1 LEAWPDDFGEEY
13 LTLEETT
20 MFGRRIGYNE
30 RKRRR
35 KRSRMRRMRVA
46 KTVRWYKRKGWFF
59 ALLVVVATVALWQ
72 SRFYLHQI
80 NPLELRHLQY
90 IEIEGNRMLS
100 WEDVV
105 QSAQV
110 ETGMLMSEL
119 DADSVKKSLLQIPL
133 IHSAEVESKFPSSLY
148 IKLQEASP
156 ILSVLEGGK
165 GTVYSERGL
174 SLPMS
179 MMTAL
184 HLPILENES
193 VGKLKQVAQFLSAM
207 RKEDKSLYDRV
218 SQVGWSEQDRAYE
231 VFFKDAGFRVMF
243 PESNWDKDLFTLYNA
258 VGKGFR
264 RDLLCAGEVDMRFHG
279 FAYIKNFDKRCING

>member
-1 LEAWPDDFGEEY
+1 MTLDD
-13 LTLEETT
+13 TN

-30 RKRRR
+30 RKRKR
-35 KRSRMRRMRVA
+35 KRARMRRMRIA
-46 KTVRWYKRKGWFF
+46 NAVRWFKRKGWVLTL
-59 ALLVVVATVALWQ
+59 LLVLATVALWQ

-105 QSAQV
+105 QGAQV

-156 ILSVLEGGK
+156 ILSVLENGK

-193 VGKLKQVAQFLSAM
+193 VGKVKQVAQFLFAM
-207 RKEDKSLYDRV
+207 RKEDKPLYDRV
-218 SQVGWSEQDRAYE
+218 SQVGWSEEDSGFE

-243 PESNWDKDLFTLYNA
+243 PESNWNKELFTLYDA
-258 VGKGFR
+258 IGKGFR
-264 RDLLCAGEVDMRFHG
+264 KDLLCASEVDMRFHG

>member
-1 LEAWPDDFGEEY
+1 M
-13 LTLEETT
+13 TLEDTN

-30 RKRRR
+30 RKRKR
-35 KRSRMRRMRVA
+35 KRSRMRRLRVA
-46 KTVRWYKRKGWFF
+46 HAVRWYKRKGWILTL
-59 ALLVVVATVALWQ
+59 LLVIAAVALWQ

-133 IHSAEVESKFPSSLY
+133 IHSAEVESRFPSSLY

-156 ILSVLEGGK
+156 ILSVLEDGK

-184 HLPILENES
+184 HLPILDNES
-193 VGKLKQVAQFLSAM
+193 VGKIKQVALFLSAM
-207 RKEDKSLYDRV
+207 RKEDKPLYDRV
-218 SQVGWSEQDRAYE
+218 SQIGWSEQDRAFE
-231 VFFKDAGFRVMF
+231 VFFKDAGFKVMF
-243 PESNWDKDLFTLYNA
+243 PESNWDKELFALYDA
-258 VGKGFR
+258 IGKGFR

-279 FAYIKNFDKRCING
+279 FAYIKNFDKRCVNG

>member
-1 LEAWPDDFGEEY
+1 M
-13 LTLEETT
+13 TLEETT

>member
-1 LEAWPDDFGEEY
+1 
-13 LTLEETT
+13 

-30 RKRRR
+30 RKRKR
-35 KRSRMRRMRVA
+35 KRARVRRMRVGNA
-46 KTVRWYKRKGWFF
+46 VRWFKRKGWVLT
-59 ALLVVVATVALWQ
+59 LLLVVATVALWQ

-105 QSAQV
+105 QGAQV

-156 ILSVLEGGK
+156 ILSVLDEGK
-165 GTVYSERGL
+165 GIVYSERGL

-184 HLPILENES
+184 RLPILENES
-193 VGKLKQVAQFLSAM
+193 VGKVKQVAQFLFAM
-207 RKEDKSLYDRV
+207 RKEDKPLYDRV
-218 SQVGWSEQDRAYE
+218 SQVGWSEHDRAFE
-231 VFFKDAGFRVMF
+231 VFFKDAGYRVMF
-243 PESNWDKDLFTLYNA
+243 PESNWNKDLFTLYDA

-264 RDLLCAGEVDMRFHG
+264 KDLLCASEVDMRFHG
-279 FAYIKNFDKRCING
+279 FAYIKNIDKRCING

>member
-1 LEAWPDDFGEEY
+1 MSLDD
-13 LTLEETT
+13 TN

-30 RKRRR
+30 RKRKR
-35 KRSRMRRMRVA
+35 KRNRKVKLAIGSR
-46 KTVRWYKRKGWFF
+46 VRWFKRKGWFF
-59 ALLVVVATVALWQ
+59 ALLLVVAVGALWH
-72 SRFYLHQI
+72 SRFYLQQI
-80 NPLELRHLQY
+80 NPLEFRHLQY
-90 IEIEGNRMLS
+90 IEVEGNRMLS

-156 ILSVLEGGK
+156 ILSVLEDGK

-193 VGKLKQVAQFLSAM
+193 IGKIKQVALFLSTM
-207 RKEDKSLYDRV
+207 RKMNKNLYEKV
-218 SQVGWSEQDRAYE
+218 SQIGWSEKDSAFE

-243 PESNWDKDLFTLYNA
+243 PESNWDNDLFTLYDA
-258 VGKGFR
+258 LGMGFR
-264 RDLLCAGEVDMRFHG
+264 KDLLCASEVDMRFHG

>member
-1 LEAWPDDFGEEY
+1 LEAWPDDFGEEH

-156 ILSVLEGGK
+156 ILSVLEDGK

>member
-1 LEAWPDDFGEEY
+1 M
-13 LTLEETT
+13 TLEETT

-156 ILSVLEGGK
+156 ILSVLEDGK

-243 PESNWDKDLFTLYNA
+243 PESNWDKDLFTLYDA
-258 VGKGFR
+258 IGKGFR

>member
-1 LEAWPDDFGEEY
+1 
-13 LTLEETT
+13 

-35 KRSRMRRMRVA
+35 KRSRKRRVRIGSA
-46 KTVRWYKRKGWFF
+46 VRWYKRKGWVLT
-59 ALLVVVATVALWQ
+59 LLFVAAVVALWQ
-72 SRFYLHQI
+72 SRFYLQQI

-133 IHSAEVESKFPSSLY
+133 IHSAEVESRFPSSLF

-156 ILSVLEGGK
+156 ILSVLEDGK

-193 VGKLKQVAQFLSAM
+193 MGKIKQVASFLSAM
-207 RKEDKSLYDRV
+207 RKVDKALYDRV
-218 SQVGWSEQDRAYE
+218 SQIGWSEKDRAFE

-243 PESNWDKDLFTLYNA
+243 PETDWDKDLFTLYDA
-258 VGKGFR
+258 IGKGFR
-264 RDLLCAGEVDMRFHG
+264 KDLLCAGEVDMRFHG

>member
-1 LEAWPDDFGEEY
+1 M
-13 LTLEETT
+13 TTEETT

-30 RKRRR
+30 RKRKR
-35 KRSRMRRMRVA
+35 KRARMRRMRIA
-46 KTVRWYKRKGWFF
+46 NAVRWFKRKGWVL
-59 ALLVVVATVALWQ
+59 ALLLILATVALWQ

-148 IKLQEASP
+148 IKLQEATP
-156 ILSVLEGGK
+156 IFSVLEDGK

-184 HLPILENES
+184 RLPILENES
-193 VGKLKQVAQFLSAM
+193 VGKVKQVAQFLFTM
-207 RKEDKSLYDRV
+207 RKEDKPLYDRV
-218 SQVGWSEQDRAYE
+218 SQVGWSEKDRAFE
-231 VFFKDAGFRVMF
+231 VYFKDAGFRVMF
-243 PESNWDKDLFTLYNA
+243 PESNWDKDLFTLYDA
-258 VGKGFR
+258 IGKGFR
-264 RDLLCAGEVDMRFHG
+264 KDLLCAGEVDMRFHG

>member
-1 LEAWPDDFGEEY
+1 

-30 RKRRR
+30 RKRKR
-35 KRSRMRRMRVA
+35 KRARVRRMRVGNA
-46 KTVRWYKRKGWFF
+46 VRWFKRKGWVLT
-59 ALLVVVATVALWQ
+59 LLLVVATVALWQ

-105 QSAQV
+105 QGAQV

-156 ILSVLEGGK
+156 ILSVLDEGK
-165 GTVYSERGL
+165 GIVYSERGL

-184 HLPILENES
+184 RLPILENES
-193 VGKLKQVAQFLSAM
+193 VGKVKQVAQFLFAM
-207 RKEDKSLYDRV
+207 RKEDKPLYDRV
-218 SQVGWSEQDRAYE
+218 SQVGWSEHDRAFE
-231 VFFKDAGFRVMF
+231 VFFKDAGYRVMF
-243 PESNWDKDLFTLYNA
+243 PESNWNKDLFTLYDA

-264 RDLLCAGEVDMRFHG
+264 KDLLCASEVDMRFHG
-279 FAYIKNFDKRCING
+279 FAYIKNIDKRCING

>member
-1 LEAWPDDFGEEY
+1 M
-13 LTLEETT
+13 TTEETT

-35 KRSRMRRMRVA
+35 KRARMRRMRIA
-46 KTVRWYKRKGWFF
+46 NAVRWYKRKGWVLT
-59 ALLVVVATVALWQ
+59 LLLVVATVALWQ

-156 ILSVLEGGK
+156 IVSVLEGGK

-193 VGKLKQVAQFLSAM
+193 VGKVKLVAQFLFAM
-207 RKEDKSLYDRV
+207 RKEDKPLYDRV
-218 SQVGWSEQDRAYE
+218 SQVGWSEKDKAFE

-243 PESNWDKDLFTLYNA
+243 PESNWDKDLFMLYDA
-258 VGKGFR
+258 IGKGFR
-264 RDLLCAGEVDMRFHG
+264 KDLLCASEVDMRFHG

>member
-1 LEAWPDDFGEEY
+1 M
-13 LTLEETT
+13 TTEETT

-35 KRSRMRRMRVA
+35 KRARMRRMRIA
-46 KTVRWYKRKGWFF
+46 KAVRWYKRKGWVLT
-59 ALLVVVATVALWQ
+59 LLLVVATVALWQ

-156 ILSVLEGGK
+156 ILSVLDGGK

-184 HLPILENES
+184 RLPILEKES
-193 VGKLKQVAQFLSAM
+193 EGKVKQVAQFLFTM
-207 RKEDKSLYDRV
+207 RNEDKPLYDRV
-218 SQVGWSEQDRAYE
+218 SQVGWSEKDRAFE
-231 VFFKDAGFRVMF
+231 VFFKDAGYRVMF
-243 PESNWDKDLFTLYNA
+243 PDSNWNRDLFALYDA
-258 VGKGFR
+258 IGKGFR
-264 RDLLCAGEVDMRFHG
+264 KDLLCAGEVDMRFHG

>member
-1 LEAWPDDFGEEY
+1 LSLES
-13 LTLEETT
+13 TN

-35 KRSRMRRMRVA
+35 KRARRRRVRVGSA
-46 KTVRWYKRKGWFF
+46 VRWYKRKGWVLT
-59 ALLVVVATVALWQ
+59 LLFVIAAVALWQ
-72 SRFYLHQI
+72 SRFYLNQI
-80 NPLELRHLQY
+80 NPVEFRYLQY

-133 IHSAEVESKFPSSLY
+133 IHSAEVESKFPSSLF
-148 IKLQEASP
+148 IKIQEASP
-156 ILSVLEGGK
+156 ILSVLEDGK

-184 HLPILENES
+184 RLPILENES
-193 VGKLKQVAQFLSAM
+193 VGKVKQVAQFLSVM
-207 RKEDKSLYDRV
+207 RKEDKPLYDRV
-218 SQVGWSEQDRAYE
+218 SQVGWSEKDAAFE
-231 VFFKDAGFRVMF
+231 VFFKDAGYRVVF
-243 PESNWDKDLFTLYNA
+243 PATNWNKDLFTLYDA
-258 VGKGFR
+258 IGKGFR
-264 RDLLCAGEVDMRFHG
+264 KDLLCAGEVDMRFHG

>member
-1 LEAWPDDFGEEY
+1 M
-13 LTLEETT
+13 TLEETT

-30 RKRRR
+30 RKRKR
-35 KRSRMRRMRVA
+35 KRARMRRMRIA
-46 KTVRWYKRKGWFF
+46 NAVRWFKRKGWVLTL
-59 ALLVVVATVALWQ
+59 LLVIAAVALWQ

-156 ILSVLEGGK
+156 ILSVLEDGK

-184 HLPILENES
+184 RLPILESES
-193 VGKLKQVAQFLSAM
+193 VGKVKQVAQFLFAM
-207 RKEDKSLYDRV
+207 RKEDKPLYDRV
-218 SQVGWSEQDRAYE
+218 SQVGWSEKDRAFE

-243 PESNWDKDLFTLYNA
+243 PESNWDKDLFTLYDA
-258 VGKGFR
+258 IGKGFR
-264 RDLLCAGEVDMRFHG
+264 KDLLCAGEVDMRFHG
-279 FAYIKNFDKRCING
+279 FAYLKNFDKRCING

>member
-1 LEAWPDDFGEEY
+1 M
-13 LTLEETT
+13 TLEETT

-30 RKRRR
+30 RKRKR
-35 KRSRMRRMRVA
+35 KRARVRRMRVGNA
-46 KTVRWYKRKGWFF
+46 VRWFKRKGWVLT
-59 ALLVVVATVALWQ
+59 LLLVVATVALWQ

-105 QSAQV
+105 QGAQV

-156 ILSVLEGGK
+156 ILSVLEDGK

-184 HLPILENES
+184 RLPILESES
-193 VGKLKQVAQFLSAM
+193 VGKVKQVAQFLFAM
-207 RKEDKSLYDRV
+207 RKEDKPLYDRV
-218 SQVGWSEQDRAYE
+218 SQVGWSEKDRAFE

-243 PESNWDKDLFTLYNA
+243 PESNWDKDLFTLYDA
-258 VGKGFR
+258 IGKGFR
-264 RDLLCAGEVDMRFHG
+264 KDLLCAGEVDMRFHG
-279 FAYIKNFDKRCING
+279 FAYLKNFDKRCING

>member
-1 LEAWPDDFGEEY
+1 MTLDD
-13 LTLEETT
+13 TN

-30 RKRRR
+30 RKRKR
-35 KRSRMRRMRVA
+35 KRARMRRMRIA
-46 KTVRWYKRKGWFF
+46 NAVRWFKRKGWVLTL
-59 ALLVVVATVALWQ
+59 LLVLATVALWQ
-72 SRFYLHQI
+72 RRFYLHQI

-105 QSAQV
+105 QGAQV

-156 ILSVLEGGK
+156 ILSVLENGK

-193 VGKLKQVAQFLSAM
+193 VGKVKQVAQFLFAM
-207 RKEDKSLYDRV
+207 RKEDKPLYDRV
-218 SQVGWSEQDRAYE
+218 SQVGWSEEDSGFE

-243 PESNWDKDLFTLYNA
+243 PESNWNKELFTLYDA
-258 VGKGFR
+258 IGKGFR
-264 RDLLCAGEVDMRFHG
+264 KDLLCAGEVDMRFHG

>member
-1 LEAWPDDFGEEY
+1 MSLDD
-13 LTLEETT
+13 TN

-30 RKRRR
+30 RKRKR
-35 KRSRMRRMRVA
+35 KRNRKVKLAIGSR
-46 KTVRWYKRKGWFF
+46 VRWFKRKGWFF
-59 ALLVVVATVALWQ
+59 ALLLVVAVGALWH
-72 SRFYLHQI
+72 SRFYLQQI
-80 NPLELRHLQY
+80 NPLEFRHLQY

-156 ILSVLEGGK
+156 ILSVLEDGK

-193 VGKLKQVAQFLSAM
+193 IGKIKQVALFLSTM
-207 RKEDKSLYDRV
+207 RKMNKNLYEKV
-218 SQVGWSEQDRAYE
+218 SQIGWSEKDSAFE

-243 PESNWDKDLFTLYNA
+243 PESNWDNDLFILYDA
-258 VGKGFR
+258 LGMGFR
-264 RDLLCAGEVDMRFHG
+264 KDLLCASEVDMRFHG

>member
-1 LEAWPDDFGEEY
+1 M
-13 LTLEETT
+13 TLEDTN
-20 MFGRRIGYNE
+20 MFGRRIGFNE
-30 RKRRR
+30 RKRKR
-35 KRSRMRRMRVA
+35 KRARMRRMRVA
-46 KTVRWYKRKGWFF
+46 KAIRWFKRKGWILTL
-59 ALLVVVATVALWQ
+59 LLVIATVALWQ
-72 SRFYLHQI
+72 SRFYLQQI

-133 IHSAEVESKFPSSLY
+133 IHSAEVESRFPSSLY

-193 VGKLKQVAQFLSAM
+193 VGKIKQVASFLFAM
-207 RKEDKSLYDRV
+207 RKEDKPLYDRV
-218 SQVGWSEQDRAYE
+218 SQIGWSEKDRAFE

-243 PESNWDKDLFTLYNA
+243 PETNWDKDLFTLYDA

-264 RDLLCAGEVDMRFHG
+264 RDLQCAGEIDMRFHG
-279 FAYIKNFDKRCING
+279 FAYIKKFDKRCVNG

>member
-1 LEAWPDDFGEEY
+1 M
-13 LTLEETT
+13 TLEDTN

-30 RKRRR
+30 RKRKR
-35 KRSRMRRMRVA
+35 KRSRMRRLRVA
-46 KTVRWYKRKGWFF
+46 HAVRWYKRKGWILTL
-59 ALLVVVATVALWQ
+59 LLVIATVALWQ

-133 IHSAEVESKFPSSLY
+133 IHSAEVESRFPSSLY

-156 ILSVLEGGK
+156 ILSVLEDGK

-184 HLPILENES
+184 HLPILDNES
-193 VGKLKQVAQFLSAM
+193 VGKIKQVALFLSAM
-207 RKEDKSLYDRV
+207 RKEDKPLYDRV
-218 SQVGWSEQDRAYE
+218 SQIGWSEQDRAFE
-231 VFFKDAGFRVMF
+231 VFFKDAGFKVMF
-243 PESNWDKDLFTLYNA
+243 PESNWDKELFALYDA
-258 VGKGFR
+258 IGKGFR

-279 FAYIKNFDKRCING
+279 FAYIKNFDKRCVNG

>member
-1 LEAWPDDFGEEY
+1 M
-13 LTLEETT
+13 TLEETT

-156 ILSVLEGGK
+156 ILSVLENGK

>member
-1 LEAWPDDFGEEY
+1 MRLD
-13 LTLEETT
+13 ETN

-35 KRSRMRRMRVA
+35 KRARKRRMRVGTA
-46 KTVRWYKRKGWFF
+46 VRWYKRKGWILT
-59 ALLVVVATVALWQ
+59 LLIVVATVALWQ

-156 ILSVLEGGK
+156 ILSVLEDGK

-184 HLPILENES
+184 HLPILDKES
-193 VGKLKQVAQFLSAM
+193 IGKVKQVAQFLFAM
-207 RKEDKSLYDRV
+207 RKEDKPLYDRV
-218 SQVGWSEQDRAYE
+218 SQVGWSEQDKAFE

-243 PESNWDKDLFTLYNA
+243 PEVNWNKELFTLYEA
-258 VGKGFR
+258 IGKGFR
-264 RDLLCAGEVDMRFHG
+264 RDLLCASEVDMRFHG
-279 FAYIKNFDKRCING
+279 FAYIKNIDKRCING

>member
-1 LEAWPDDFGEEY
+1 M
-13 LTLEETT
+13 TLEETT

-30 RKRRR
+30 RKRKR
-35 KRSRMRRMRVA
+35 KRARVRRMRVGNA
-46 KTVRWYKRKGWFF
+46 VRWFKRKGWVLT
-59 ALLVVVATVALWQ
+59 LLLVVATVALWQ

-105 QSAQV
+105 QGAQV

-156 ILSVLEGGK
+156 ILSVLDEGK
-165 GTVYSERGL
+165 GIVYSERGL

-184 HLPILENES
+184 RLPILENES
-193 VGKLKQVAQFLSAM
+193 VGKVKQVAQFLFAM
-207 RKEDKSLYDRV
+207 RKEDKPLYDRV
-218 SQVGWSEQDRAYE
+218 SQVGWSEHDRAFE
-231 VFFKDAGFRVMF
+231 VFFKDVGYRVMF
-243 PESNWDKDLFTLYNA
+243 PESNWNKDLFTLYDA

-264 RDLLCAGEVDMRFHG
+264 KDLLCASEVDMRFHG
-279 FAYIKNFDKRCING
+279 FAYIKNIDKRCING

>member
-1 LEAWPDDFGEEY
+1 MTLDD
-13 LTLEETT
+13 TN

-30 RKRRR
+30 RKRKR
-35 KRSRMRRMRVA
+35 KRNRRVKLAIGSR
-46 KTVRWYKRKGWFF
+46 VRWFKRKGWFF
-59 ALLVVVATVALWQ
+59 ALLLVVAVGALCH
-72 SRFYLHQI
+72 SRFYLQQI
-80 NPLELRHLQY
+80 NPLEFRHLQY

-156 ILSVLEGGK
+156 ILSVLEDGK

-193 VGKLKQVAQFLSAM
+193 IGKIKQVALFLSAM
-207 RKEDKSLYDRV
+207 RKMNKNLYEKV
-218 SQVGWSEQDRAYE
+218 SQVGWSEKDSAFE

-243 PESNWDKDLFTLYNA
+243 PESNWDNDLFTLYDA
-258 VGKGFR
+258 LGMGFR
-264 RDLLCAGEVDMRFHG
+264 KDLLCASEVDMRFHG

>member
-1 LEAWPDDFGEEY
+1 M
-13 LTLEETT
+13 TLEETT

-30 RKRRR
+30 RKRKR
-35 KRSRMRRMRVA
+35 KRARVRRMRVGNA
-46 KTVRWYKRKGWFF
+46 VRWFKRKGWVLT
-59 ALLVVVATVALWQ
+59 LLLVVATVALWQ

-105 QSAQV
+105 QGAQV

-156 ILSVLEGGK
+156 ILSVLDEGK
-165 GTVYSERGL
+165 GIVYSERGL

-184 HLPILENES
+184 RLPILENES
-193 VGKLKQVAQFLSAM
+193 VGKVKQVAQFLFAM

-218 SQVGWSEQDRAYE
+218 SQVGWSEHDRAFE
-231 VFFKDAGFRVMF
+231 VFFKDAGYRVMF
-243 PESNWDKDLFTLYNA
+243 PESNWNKDLFTLYDA

-264 RDLLCAGEVDMRFHG
+264 KDLLCASEVDMRFHG
-279 FAYIKNFDKRCING
+279 FAYIKNIDKRCING

>member
-1 LEAWPDDFGEEY
+1 METGPDDFGEEH
-13 LTLEETT
+13 LTLDDTN

-30 RKRRR
+30 RKRKR
-35 KRSRMRRMRVA
+35 KRNRKVKLAIGSR
-46 KTVRWYKRKGWFF
+46 VRWFKRKGWFF
-59 ALLVVVATVALWQ
+59 ALLLVVAVGALWH
-72 SRFYLHQI
+72 SRFYLQQI
-80 NPLELRHLQY
+80 NPLEFRHLQY

-156 ILSVLEGGK
+156 ILSVLEDGK

-193 VGKLKQVAQFLSAM
+193 IGKIKQVALFLSAM
-207 RKEDKSLYDRV
+207 RKMNKNLYEKV
-218 SQVGWSEQDRAYE
+218 SQVGWSEKDSAFE

-243 PESNWDKDLFTLYNA
+243 PESNWDNDLFTLYDA
-258 VGKGFR
+258 LGMGFR
-264 RDLLCAGEVDMRFHG
+264 KDLLCASEVDMRFHG

>member
-1 LEAWPDDFGEEY
+1 M
-13 LTLEETT
+13 TLEDTNV
-20 MFGRRIGYNE
+20 FGRRIGYNE
-30 RKRRR
+30 RKHRR
-35 KRSRMRRMRVA
+35 KRSRMRRVRIA
-46 KTVRWYKRKGWFF
+46 SAVRWYKRKGWVLTL
-59 ALLVVVATVALWQ
+59 LLVIATVALWH

-156 ILSVLEGGK
+156 ILSVLDGGK

-184 HLPILENES
+184 RLPILENES
-193 VGKLKQVAQFLSAM
+193 VGKVKQVALFLSAM
-207 RKEDKSLYDRV
+207 RNEDKTLYDRV
-218 SQVGWSEQDRAYE
+218 SQIGWSEQDRAFE
-231 VFFKDAGFRVMF
+231 VFFKDAGYRVMF
-243 PESNWDKDLFTLYNA
+243 PESNWNKDLFTLYDA
-258 VGKGFR
+258 IGKGFR
-264 RDLLCAGEVDMRFHG
+264 KDLLCAGEVDMRFHG

>member
-1 LEAWPDDFGEEY
+1 MTLDD
-13 LTLEETT
+13 TN

-30 RKRRR
+30 RKRKR
-35 KRSRMRRMRVA
+35 KRSRMRRVRVA
-46 KTVRWYKRKGWFF
+46 HAVRWYKRRGWILTL
-59 ALLVVVATVALWQ
+59 LLVIATVALWQ

-133 IHSAEVESKFPSSLY
+133 IHSAEVESRFPSSLY

-156 ILSVLEGGK
+156 IVSVLENGK

-193 VGKLKQVAQFLSAM
+193 VGKIKQVVSFLSAM
-207 RKEDKSLYDRV
+207 RKVDKPLYDRV
-218 SQVGWSEQDRAYE
+218 SQIGWSEKDSAFE
-231 VFFKDAGFRVMF
+231 VFFKDAGFRVIF
-243 PESNWDKDLFTLYNA
+243 PESNWDKELFTLYDA
-258 VGKGFR
+258 IGKGFR
-264 RDLLCAGEVDMRFHG
+264 KDLLCASEVDMRFHG
-279 FAYIKNFDKRCING
+279 FAYIKNFDKRCVNG

>member
-1 LEAWPDDFGEEY
+1 M
-13 LTLEETT
+13 TLEETT

-30 RKRRR
+30 RKRKR
-35 KRSRMRRMRVA
+35 KRARMRRMRIA
-46 KTVRWYKRKGWFF
+46 NAVRWFKRKGWVLTL
-59 ALLVVVATVALWQ
+59 LLVIAAVALWQ

-156 ILSVLEGGK
+156 ILSVLEDGK

-184 HLPILENES
+184 RLPILESES
-193 VGKLKQVAQFLSAM
+193 VGKVKQVAQFLFAM
-207 RKEDKSLYDRV
+207 RKEDKPLYDRV
-218 SQVGWSEQDRAYE
+218 SQVGWSEKDRAFE

>member
-1 LEAWPDDFGEEY
+1 M
-13 LTLEETT
+13 TLEETD

-35 KRSRMRRMRVA
+35 KRARLRRMRVA
-46 KTVRWYKRKGWFF
+46 SAVRWFKRKGWILTL
-59 ALLVVVATVALWQ
+59 LLVIAAVALWH
-72 SRFYLHQI
+72 SRFYLNQI
-80 NPLELRHLQY
+80 NPLEFRHLQY

-119 DADSVKKSLLQIPL
+119 DADSVKKSLLRIPL

-156 ILSVLEGGK
+156 ILSVLENGK

-184 HLPILENES
+184 RLPILENES
-193 VGKLKQVAQFLSAM
+193 VGKVKQVAQFLFAM

-218 SQVGWSEQDRAYE
+218 SQVGWSEKDKAFE

-243 PESNWDKDLFTLYNA
+243 PESNWDRDLFALYEA
-258 VGKGFR
+258 IGKGFR
-264 RDLLCAGEVDMRFHG
+264 KDLLCASEVDMRFHG

>member
-1 LEAWPDDFGEEY
+1 M
-13 LTLEETT
+13 TLEETT

-30 RKRRR
+30 RKRKR
-35 KRSRMRRMRVA
+35 KRARVRRMRVGNA
-46 KTVRWYKRKGWFF
+46 VRWFKRKGWVLT
-59 ALLVVVATVALWQ
+59 LLLVVATVALWQ

-105 QSAQV
+105 QGAQV

-156 ILSVLEGGK
+156 ILSVLDEGK
-165 GTVYSERGL
+165 GIVYSERGL

-184 HLPILENES
+184 RLPILENES
-193 VGKLKQVAQFLSAM
+193 VGKVKQVAQFLFAM
-207 RKEDKSLYDRV
+207 RKEDKPLYDRV
-218 SQVGWSEQDRAYE
+218 SQVGWSEHDRAFE
-231 VFFKDAGFRVMF
+231 VFFKDAGYRVMF
-243 PESNWDKDLFTLYNA
+243 PESNWNKDLFTLYDA
-258 VGKGFR
+258 IGKGFR
-264 RDLLCAGEVDMRFHG
+264 KDLLCAGEVDMRFHG
-279 FAYIKNFDKRCING
+279 FAYIKNIDKRCING

>member
-1 LEAWPDDFGEEY
+1 MTLDD
-13 LTLEETT
+13 TN

-30 RKRRR
+30 RKRKR
-35 KRSRMRRMRVA
+35 KRNRKVKLAIGSR
-46 KTVRWYKRKGWFF
+46 VRWFKRKGWFF
-59 ALLVVVATVALWQ
+59 ALLLVVAVGALYH
-72 SRFYLHQI
+72 SRFYLQQI
-80 NPLELRHLQY
+80 NPLEFRHLQY

-156 ILSVLEGGK
+156 ILSVLEDGK

-193 VGKLKQVAQFLSAM
+193 IGKIKQVALFLSAM
-207 RKEDKSLYDRV
+207 RKMNKNLYEKV
-218 SQVGWSEQDRAYE
+218 SQVGWSEKDSAFE

-243 PESNWDKDLFTLYNA
+243 PESNWDNDLFTLYDA
-258 VGKGFR
+258 LGMGFR
-264 RDLLCAGEVDMRFHG
+264 KDLLCASEVDMRFHG

>member
-1 LEAWPDDFGEEY
+1 
-13 LTLEETT
+13 

-30 RKRRR
+30 RKRKR
-35 KRSRMRRMRVA
+35 KRARVRRMRVGGA
-46 KTVRWYKRKGWFF
+46 VRWYKRKGWVLT
-59 ALLVVVATVALWQ
+59 LLVVAAVAGLWH
-72 SRFYLHQI
+72 SRFYLQQI

-119 DADSVKKSLLQIPL
+119 DADSVKKSLLRIPL

-156 ILSVLEGGK
+156 VVSVLEGGK

-179 MMTAL
+179 MMTAI
-184 HLPILENES
+184 HLPILEKES
-193 VGKLKQVAQFLSAM
+193 VGKVKQVASFLFAM
-207 RKEDKSLYDRV
+207 RKENKALYDRV
-218 SQVGWSEQDRAYE
+218 SQIGWSEKDKSFDVY
-231 VFFKDAGFRVMF
+231 FKDVGFRVMF
-243 PESNWDKDLFTLYNA
+243 PATDWDKELFTLYDA
-258 VGKGFR
+258 LGKGFR
-264 RDLLCAGEVDMRFHG
+264 KDILCAGEVDMRFHG
-279 FAYIKNFDKRCING
+279 FAYIKNIDKRCING

>member
-1 LEAWPDDFGEEY
+1 M
-13 LTLEETT
+13 TSEETT

-30 RKRRR
+30 RKRKR
-35 KRSRMRRMRVA
+35 KRARMRRMRIA
-46 KTVRWYKRKGWFF
+46 NAVRWFKRKGWVL
-59 ALLVVVATVALWQ
+59 ALLLILATVALWQ

-148 IKLQEASP
+148 IKLQEATP
-156 ILSVLEGGK
+156 IFSVLEDGK

-184 HLPILENES
+184 RLPILENES
-193 VGKLKQVAQFLSAM
+193 VGKVKQVAQFLFTM
-207 RKEDKSLYDRV
+207 RKEDKPLYDRV
-218 SQVGWSEQDRAYE
+218 SQVGWSEKDRAFE
-231 VFFKDAGFRVMF
+231 VYFKDAGFRVMF
-243 PESNWDKDLFTLYNA
+243 PESNWDKDLFTLYDA

-264 RDLLCAGEVDMRFHG
+264 KDLLCAGEVDMRFHG
-279 FAYIKNFDKRCING
+279 FAYLKNFDKRCING

>member
-1 LEAWPDDFGEEY
+1 
-13 LTLEETT
+13 LTLDDTN

-30 RKRRR
+30 RKRKR
-35 KRSRMRRMRVA
+35 KRARMRRMRIA
-46 KTVRWYKRKGWFF
+46 YAVRWFKRKGWVLTL
-59 ALLVVVATVALWQ
+59 LLVLATVALWQ

-105 QSAQV
+105 QGAQV

-156 ILSVLEGGK
+156 ILSVLENGK

-193 VGKLKQVAQFLSAM
+193 VGKVKQVAQFLFAM
-207 RKEDKSLYDRV
+207 RKEDKPLYDRV
-218 SQVGWSEQDRAYE
+218 SQVGWSEEDSGFE

-243 PESNWDKDLFTLYNA
+243 PESNWNKELFTLYDA
-258 VGKGFR
+258 IGKGFR
-264 RDLLCAGEVDMRFHG
+264 KDLLCASEVDMRFHG
-279 FAYIKNFDKRCING
+279 FAYIKNIDKRCTNG

>member
-1 LEAWPDDFGEEY
+1 MSLED
-13 LTLEETT
+13 TN

-35 KRSRMRRMRVA
+35 KRARMRRKRIGSA
-46 KTVRWYKRKGWFF
+46 VRWYKRKGWILT
-59 ALLVVVATVALWQ
+59 LLFVIAAVALWQ

-148 IKLQEASP
+148 IKIQEASP
-156 ILSVLEGGK
+156 ILSVLEDGK

-184 HLPILENES
+184 HMPILENES
-193 VGKLKQVAQFLSAM
+193 VGKVKQVAQFLSTM
-207 RKEDKSLYDRV
+207 RKMNKPLYERV
-218 SQVGWSEQDRAYE
+218 SQVGWAEKDRAFE
-231 VFFKDAGFRVMF
+231 VFFKDVGFRVMF
-243 PESNWDKDLFTLYNA
+243 PESNWDKDLFTLYDA
-258 VGKGFR
+258 IGKGFR
-264 RDLLCAGEVDMRFHG
+264 RDLLCASEVDMRFHG
-279 FAYIKNFDKRCING
+279 FAYIKNIDKRCING